1 MVSTFTALD
10 ASQYEKMMGRWSRI
24 LARQFIAFAG
34 IGDHDKVLDVGCGT
48 GSLTLE
54 MLAAAKELTIE
65 AIDYS
70 PVYLAAAKAKVGL
83 EAVTFTEADVGK
95 LPQADRRFDRA
106 LSLLVLQF
114 VPDSAGAL
122 AEMRRVVRP
131 GGTVAGAVWDML
143 GGFPM
148 QRLFWDTAAC
158 LSPGGEAARA
168 RAFSRPLIAPGEL
181 RAAFEAAGLLDVVD
195 TPLVMRM
202 DYSSC
207 DDFWGPIAAGE
218 GPMGAFLAQ
227 LEADD
232 RSRLTEAVR
241 RAYLGGRQDGPRS
254 FIAVA
259 WACRGTTP
267 KT

>member
-1 MVSTFTALD
+1 MSASCRRRMRPSTVPFHFSSCSSCPILPAPWLRCAVSFDPAARWRQPSGTCWA
-10 ASQYEKMMGRWSRI
+10 ASRCS
-24 LARQFIAFAG
+24 ASS
-34 IGDHDKVLDVGCGT
+34 GT
-48 GSLTLE
+48 PPP
-54 MLAAAKELTIE
+54 AW
-65 AIDYS
+65 
-70 PVYLAAAKAKVGL
+70 
-83 EAVTFTEADVGK
+83 
-95 LPQADRRFDRA
+95 RR
-106 LSLLVLQF
+106 
-114 VPDSAGAL
+114 
-122 AEMRRVVRP
+122 
-131 GGTVAGAVWDML
+131 
-143 GGFPM
+143 
-148 QRLFWDTAAC
+148 
-158 LSPGGEAARA
+158 GGEAARA

-227 LEADD
+227 LEAED